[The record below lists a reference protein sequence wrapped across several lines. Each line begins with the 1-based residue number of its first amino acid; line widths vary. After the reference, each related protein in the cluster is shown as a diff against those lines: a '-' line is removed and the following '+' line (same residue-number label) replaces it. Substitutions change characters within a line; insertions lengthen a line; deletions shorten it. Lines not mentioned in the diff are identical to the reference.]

1 MEIVTVTYQSEPLLI
16 EAVKRF
22 LTHEFPGP
30 TASRL
35 RAPWRDETYAIVA
48 AMDGETC
55 VGTTSYTISKRGQ
68 GCFSQVKT
76 APKRRG
82 QGISKQ
88 VIQAVSEQLQN
99 SHARAIY
106 LAVWVDW
113 IERLYQGFGF
123 NRVGTAGLRVAMKL
137 TLNPG
142 GEDTRLF
149 RAGQQTRFRDLDQ
162 DDQGDLS
169 SLFNGCKDHVVKN
182 AALDNFLGA
191 HFEPEFYTLLDRKDQ
206 NERLKTLVLDGEETI
221 LGFGSVTPETHYLQ
235 THRAIVDVLVHPN
248 YGSMAGEILSRLE
261 SMTDC
266 ERLSAY
272 AGPDESHRIQL
283 LTSMGYRQ
291 VREWPAYLNVNARDI
306 PLIEYE
312 KQLQQR

>member
-1 MEIVTVTYQSEPLLI
+1 LEIVTVTSQSEPRLI
-16 EAVKRF
+16 DAVKRF
-22 LTHEFPGP
+22 LTDEFPGP

-35 RAPWRDETYAIVA
+35 ETPWGDETYAIVA

-76 APKRRG
+76 APEKRG

-88 VIQAVSEQLQN
+88 VIQVVIDQLN
-99 SHARAIY
+99 HSHARAIY

-113 IERLYQGFGF
+113 IERLYRGFGF
-123 NRVGTAGLRVAMKL
+123 ERIGTAGPRVAMKL

-142 GEDTRLF
+142 GEDNVLF
-149 RAGQQTRFRDLDQ
+149 RAGQQTRFRDLKQ

-169 SLFNGCKDHVVKN
+169 SLFNGCRDHVVKN

-191 HFEPEFYTLLDRKDQ
+191 HFEPEFYTLLQRREQ

-221 LGFGSVTPETHYLQ
+221 LGFGSVTPRPHYLQ
-235 THRAIVDVLVHPN
+235 SHRAMVDVLVHPN
-248 YGSMAGEILSRLE
+248 YASMAGEVLSRLE

-266 ERLSAY
+266 ERLNAY
-272 AGPDESHRIQL
+272 AGPDESHRIHL
-283 LTSMGYRQ
+283 LTSMGYKP
-291 VREWPAYLNVNARDI
+291 VREWPACLNVNARDI
-306 PLIEYE
+306 SLLEYE
-312 KQLQQR
+312 KQRQHR